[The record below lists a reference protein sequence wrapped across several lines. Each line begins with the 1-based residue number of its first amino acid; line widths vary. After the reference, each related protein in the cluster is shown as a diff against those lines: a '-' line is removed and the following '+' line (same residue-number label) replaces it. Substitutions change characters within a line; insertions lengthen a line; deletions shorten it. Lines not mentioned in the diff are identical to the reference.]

1 MSKSS
6 AKLIRAFVAGCL
18 AFGIVGSLCAAL
30 AIPLDQMLFPQ
41 SAASAAG
48 TASHNGPLL
57 VAAFLVAL
65 AGAVVIFLYGMA
77 PEAAIWNSVR
87 RRLERLRARRGGG

>member
-41 SAASAAG
+41 SASAAG
-48 TASHNGPLL
+48 AASHNGPLL
-57 VAAFLVAL
+57 VAAFLFAF
-65 AGAVVIFLYGMA
+65 AAAAVIFLYGLA
-77 PEAAIWNSVR
+77 PEAAIWLSFR
-87 RRLERLRARRGGG
+87 RRLDRLRARRSRD